1 MRSSHS
7 LKTNNTGI
15 SRGMIAWLAMSLA
28 ALLLIKPTSL
38 FAGQLSPWA
47 VYYHNSLPPEAFDSY
62 SLVVLDS
69 DAHPDI
75 SPLLESGKTVLG
87 YISLGEVAEYRSW
100 YKEVENKGLLLRE
113 NQFWPGS
120 YLIDL
125 RDQRWTK
132 KVIEELIP
140 NILKQGFSGIFIDTM
155 DNASELERIDPVKYR
170 GMTSSAADLI
180 KAIRLNYPE
189 IKIMLNRGYDLL
201 PLVGDVIDITLGES
215 VYSTY
220 NHGTKSYELVNKKL
234 YKQQV
239 KILHNAARKFP
250 SLQIYTLDYCDPK
263 DEERIKTIYST
274 QRSNGFTPFVSTIAL
289 DKLIKEP

>member
-1 MRSSHS
+1 MRSSHF
-7 LKTNNTGI
+7 LKAKNTSI
-15 SRGMIAWLAMSLA
+15 ARGMMTWLVVPLA
-28 ALLLIKPTSL
+28 ALLLLKPSNL
-38 FAGQLSPWA
+38 LAEQLSPWA
-47 VYYHNSLPPEAFDSY
+47 VYYHNNLPPEAFDSY

-87 YISLGEVAEYRSW
+87 YISLGEVAEYRKW
-100 YKEVENKGLLLRE
+100 YKEVESEGLLLRE

-155 DNASELERIDPVKYR
+155 DNASELERIDPVKYK
-170 GMTSSAADLI
+170 GMASSAADLI
-180 KAIRLNYPE
+180 KAIRRHYPE

-220 NHGTKSYELVNKKL
+220 NHETKGYEIVNRKL

-239 KILHNAARKFP
+239 KILQDAAQKFP
-250 SLQIYTLDYCDPK
+250 GLQIYTLDYCNPED
-263 DEERIKTIYST
+263 DEWIKTIYST
-274 QRSNGFTPFVSTIAL
+274 QRSNGFTPFVSTIEL
-289 DKLIKEP
+289 NQLIKEP